1 MSGCSRCRNSKKGCD
16 RCRSSSSSSVL
27 GKRPVTSRS
36 PPPKRI
42 RIQREYAPRLL
53 AEMRAEGPD
62 MELVYEELLK
72 LVRSQFGVVLEKSF
86 VYEQACMLTKM
97 YTKAILSIRAAA
109 GLAPIEIKLYRRVA
123 KSICAETFG
132 TDFAEEQVQG
142 VVDYM
147 LERMEKKF
155 EGSMTI
161 AQCRKECDDLTHTTF
176 FECAVT
182 AVCPNVSL
190 QNQAFLR
197 HVADM
202 LYQMRMLHTAVPHAA
217 AIKMHKK

>member
-1 MSGCSRCRNSKKGCD
+1 M
-16 RCRSSSSSSVL
+16 
-27 GKRPVTSRS
+27 
-36 PPPKRI
+36 
-42 RIQREYAPRLL
+42 
-53 AEMRAEGPD
+53 AEICAKNPD

-72 LVRSQFGVVLEKSF
+72 LVRSEFGVVLDESF

-109 GLAPIEIKLYRRVA
+109 GLAPIEINLYRRVA

-132 TDFAEEQVQG
+132 TDFVDEQVQG

-155 EGSMTI
+155 EGSMAI
-161 AQCRKECDDLTHTTF
+161 AQCRKECDDLTRTTF
-176 FECAVT
+176 FECAVN
-182 AVCPNVSL
+182 AVCPNISL

-217 AIKMHKK
+217 AIKIHKK